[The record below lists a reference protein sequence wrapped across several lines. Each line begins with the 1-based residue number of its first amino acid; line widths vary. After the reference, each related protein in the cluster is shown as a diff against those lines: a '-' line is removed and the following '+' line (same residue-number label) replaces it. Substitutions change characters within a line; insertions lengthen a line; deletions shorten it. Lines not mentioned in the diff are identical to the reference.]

1 LVRVCNDENPQISL
15 HHIYIYQK
23 AIHSAQTISQI
34 EVKMTTGKRLITD
47 FFAVSKRQKST
58 LAKTPKQVSAKS
70 SPKNDTKKATSK
82 YSSSKVVASGLAM
95 FHVRP
100 PTVSHKFDKQAWIK
114 TLTPQ
119 QKQLL
124 DLEINTMDD
133 SWLAVLHEEMT
144 KPYFLDLKK
153 FLEDEWKSGKV
164 IFPPKKDI
172 YSWSRLAPLSKVR
185 VLILGQDPYHNF
197 NQAHGLAFSV
207 HDPRTRP
214 PPSLNNIYKCLKID
228 YPDFQIPKSGD
239 LTKWAEQGVLLLN
252 TCLTVRA
259 HDANSHSNHGWERF
273 TSAAIRKLI
282 EYKNHVAHQG
292 IVVIAWGSP
301 AQRTIG
307 KVGRIDWGQ
316 NLFLKSVHP
325 SPLSASRGFFDC
337 HHFVKCNDWLF
348 QRYGAE
354 GLINWAIVEGNK
366 LSNLEEKKK
375 KSLELEKEV
384 DIHKVSP
391 DKKEKDD

>member
-1 LVRVCNDENPQISL
+1 MS
-15 HHIYIYQK
+15 
-23 AIHSAQTISQI
+23 TG
-34 EVKMTTGKRLITD
+34 VKRSITD
-47 FFAVSKRQKST
+47 FFTVSKRQKST
-58 LAKTPKQVSAKS
+58 LAKTAKPVTDKPS
-70 SPKNDTKKATSK
+70 SEKVKKSTDENSSTKI
-82 YSSSKVVASGLAM
+82 VAPGLSM

-100 PTVSHKFDKQAWIK
+100 PSISHKFDKQAWIK
-114 TLTPQ
+114 TLTPY

-133 SWLAVLHEEMT
+133 SWLAVMHEEMT
-144 KPYFLDLKK
+144 KSYFLDLKK
-153 FLEDEWKSGKV
+153 FLEGEWKSGKT
-164 IFPPKKDI
+164 IFPPKDDI

-259 HDANSHSNHGWERF
+259 HNANSHSNHGWERF

-292 IVVIAWGSP
+292 IVIIAWGSP

-348 QRYGAE
+348 RRYGAE
-354 GLINWAIVEGNK
+354 GLIDWAIVDGNK
-366 LSNLEEKKK
+366 LFDLEEKRK

-384 DIHKVSP
+384 DIHKRSP
-391 DKKEKDD
+391 EKSEEKD